1 MGISAEMALAI
12 ANVYTDEAVKGGG
25 GGGSL
30 PEHSI
35 ADAGK
40 VLRVGTTGHLEW
52 AKINVTFA
60 QVPVNVEGALI
71 STTAE
76 EVTS

>member
-25 GGGSL
+25 GGSL

-35 ADAGK
+35 ADVGK
-40 VLRVGTTGHLEW
+40 VLRVGATGQLEW

-71 STTAE
+71 STTAQ

>member
-1 MGISAEMALAI
+1 MGISAEVALAA
-12 ANVYTDEAVKGGG
+12 ANEYTDKAIQGGG

-40 VLRVGTTGHLEW
+40 VLRVGTTGQLEW

-71 STTAE
+71 STTAQ

>member
-30 PEHSI
+30 PAYSI
-35 ADAGK
+35 ADVGK
-40 VLRVGTTGHLEW
+40 VLRVGATGQLEW

-71 STTAE
+71 STTAQ